1 MSKPAKTR
9 TALYGWVTET
19 TLPDESDQT
28 FIAFSE
34 ATMRELAPTSEYAR
48 SLATDIIH
56 ASWDIQRH
64 RRLLAAL
71 VSSEY
76 RREVEAFASKLM
88 SSRMQASAEALD
100 RTSDLTAAILS
111 RDPAALE
118 VLEQHG
124 KTISEF
130 TAAAVE
136 SRMTSVEYHET
147 RIADLERRRGRL
159 KSEYERLQ
167 SIARQGIIEDAVE
180 VD

>member
-9 TALYGWVTET
+9 AVLYGWVAET
-19 TLPDESDQT
+19 TLPDENDES
-28 FIAFSE
+28 FFAFSE

-71 VSSEY
+71 VNSEY
-76 RREVEAFASKLM
+76 NRQVEAFASKLVSQQM
-88 SSRMQASAEALD
+88 EASAEAID
-100 RTSDLTAAILS
+100 QTIDLTAAILS
-111 RDPAALE
+111 RDPAALD
-118 VLEQHG
+118 VLAQHG

-130 TAAAVE
+130 TAAAFE
-136 SRMTSVEYHET
+136 SRGTSVEYHET

-167 SIARQGIIEDAVE
+167 SIARQQLIEDAVE
-180 VD
+180 V